1 MTAPEPEAG
10 AFDVVCSYARGY
22 GVDVSSEELAELA
35 EELSMSS
42 REVSSVAAVF
52 AYLAER
58 KRAATVETLLRLSK
72 LPQKVPKTFENFDF
86 GRIQGRDS
94 AALESIS
101 SMSNLYARKNIAF
114 IGPGGIGKTHLAR
127 PSGGSA
133 ACSGIKP
140 TT

>member
-1 MTAPEPEAG
+1 MTTPEPEAG

-58 KRAATVETLLRLSK
+58 KRAATVETLLRPSK
-72 LPQKVPKTFENFDF
+72 LPQKVPRLRQDPGPRLGGPGEHLLDVEPLRAKEHRVHRARRDRKDALGQAF
-86 GRIQGRDS
+86 GRKCCLLG
-94 AALESIS
+94 
-101 SMSNLYARKNIAF
+101 Y
-114 IGPGGIGKTHLAR
+114 
-127 PSGGSA
+127 
-133 ACSGIKP
+133 KP